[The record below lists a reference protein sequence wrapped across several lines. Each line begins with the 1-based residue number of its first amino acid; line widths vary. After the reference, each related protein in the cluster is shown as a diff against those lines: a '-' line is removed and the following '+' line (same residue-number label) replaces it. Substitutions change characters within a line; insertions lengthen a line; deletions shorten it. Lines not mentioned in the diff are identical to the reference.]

1 MLTHHQIAAATRIG
15 MLTRE
20 RDTAAACA
28 EALRELGR
36 ALPLDAATLLEID
49 PVTGSHVQIAGVG
62 YDADVSE
69 ALAAE
74 FVATPWYA
82 NVLRSDLPPSISED
96 GEDSEDSEDGG
107 DGGDGGDGE
116 AVGDPGERYRD
127 GWFYAE
133 RIRPAGVRD
142 AVTGALRHHGRL
154 VGLIT
159 LSTATPGAY
168 DTGTRH
174 LLASLLPALGVLA
187 LGVLADPT
195 AHAGHLHDLPAGG
208 GASLVVADETLRLP
222 GRDPAGVLQDPE
234 FRPLLCAFADSH
246 GTRLRLLWPVGPDW
260 YRVTL
265 RRHTLGTAVFRRAVL
280 VHEAPTPLPHGL
292 SPRELEVLTRA
303 ATGRTNQ
310 AIAQALFLSPRTVHT
325 HVEHL
330 LRKTGAAS
338 RAEATALAVRDGL
351 LRPTAVDVERFVE
364 RALGD

>member
-20 RDTAAACA
+20 RDTASACA
-28 EALRELGR
+28 EALHELGR

-49 PVTGSHVQIAGVG
+49 PITGTYAQVAGVG
-62 YDADVSE
+62 YDADVSA

-82 NVLRSDLPPSISED
+82 NVLRSEIPPSICED
-96 GEDSEDSEDGG
+96 VE
-107 DGGDGGDGE
+107 
-116 AVGDPGERYRD
+116 DPGERYRD

-133 RIRPAGVRD
+133 RMRPAGVRD
-142 AVTGALRHHGRL
+142 AVTGALRHRGRL

-159 LSTATPGAY
+159 LSTATPDAY

-187 LGVLADPT
+187 DPT
-195 AHAGHLHDLPAGG
+195 AHAGDLPDLPAEG
-208 GASLVVADETLRLP
+208 GASLVVADDTLELP
-222 GRDPAGVLQDPE
+222 GRDPAAVLQDTE
-234 FRPLLCAFADSH
+234 FRRLLRAFADSH
-246 GTRLRLLWPVGPDW
+246 GTRLRLLWPVGSDW

-265 RRHTLGTAVFRRAVL
+265 RRHTLGSAVVRRAVL
-280 VHEAPTPLPHGL
+280 VHETPAPLPYGL

-303 ATGRTNQ
+303 ATGQTNQ

-351 LRPTAVDVERFVE
+351 LRPTADDVERFVE
-364 RALGD
+364 R

>member
-20 RDTAAACA
+20 RDTASACA
-28 EALRELGR
+28 EALHQLGR

-49 PVTGSHVQIAGVG
+49 PVTGTHVQVAGVG
-62 YDADVSE
+62 YDADVSA

-74 FVATPWYA
+74 FVSTPWYA
-82 NVLRSDLPPSISED
+82 NVLRSEIPPSICED
-96 GEDSEDSEDGG
+96 VE
-107 DGGDGGDGE
+107 
-116 AVGDPGERYRD
+116 DPGQRYRD

-133 RIRPAGVRD
+133 RMRPAGVRD

-159 LSTATPGAY
+159 LSTATPDAY
-168 DTGTRH
+168 DTGTRR

-187 LGVLADPT
+187 DPT
-195 AHAGHLHDLPAGG
+195 AHAGALPDLPAEGR
-208 GASLVVADETLRLP
+208 ANLVVADDILELP
-222 GRDPAGVLQDPE
+222 GRDPALVLRDTE
-234 FRPLLCAFADSH
+234 FRRLLRAFADSH
-246 GTRLRLLWPVGPDW
+246 GTRLRLLWPLGAEW
-260 YRVTL
+260 YRVTV
-265 RRHTLGTAVFRRAVL
+265 RRHTLGSAVVRPAVL
-280 VHEAPTPLPHGL
+280 VHETPAPLPYGL

-303 ATGRTNQ
+303 ATGQTNQ

-338 RAEATALAVRDGL
+338 RAEATALAVRDGV
-351 LRPTAVDVERFVE
+351 LRPTAEDVERFVE
-364 RALGD
+364 RLPGG

>member
-20 RDTAAACA
+20 RDTASACA
-28 EALRELGR
+28 EAVHELAR

-49 PVTGSHVQIAGVG
+49 PVTGTHVQIAGVG

-74 FVATPWYA
+74 FVSTPWYD
-82 NVLRSDLPPSISED
+82 NVLRSEIPPSICED
-96 GEDSEDSEDGG
+96 VE
-107 DGGDGGDGE
+107 
-116 AVGDPGERYRD
+116 DPGERYRD

-133 RIRPAGVRD
+133 RMRPAGVRD

-159 LSTATPGAY
+159 LSTATPDAY

-187 LGVLADPT
+187 DAT
-195 AHAGHLHDLPAGG
+195 AHAGDLHDLPAEG
-208 GASLVVADETLRLP
+208 GASLVVADEALELP
-222 GRDPAGVLQDPE
+222 GRAPAAVLQDTE
-234 FRPLLCAFADSH
+234 FRRLLRAFAESH

-265 RRHTLGTAVFRRAVL
+265 RRHTLGAAVVRRAVV
-280 VHEAPTPLPHGL
+280 VHEAPAPLPYGL

-303 ATGRTNQ
+303 ATGQTNQ

-330 LRKTGAAS
+330 LRKTGASS

-351 LRPTAVDVERFVE
+351 LRPTAEDVERFVE
-364 RALGD
+364 RSPGG

>member
-20 RDTAAACA
+20 RDTASACA
-28 EALRELGR
+28 EALHELGR

-49 PVTGSHVQIAGVG
+49 PITGTYAQVAGVG
-62 YDADVSE
+62 YDADVS
-69 ALAAE
+69 ASLAAE

-82 NVLRSDLPPSISED
+82 NVLRSEIPPSICED
-96 GEDSEDSEDGG
+96 VE
-107 DGGDGGDGE
+107 
-116 AVGDPGERYRD
+116 DPGERYRD

-133 RIRPAGVRD
+133 RMHPAGVRD

-159 LSTATPGAY
+159 LSTATPDAY
-168 DTGTRH
+168 DTGTRR

-187 LGVLADPT
+187 DPT
-195 AHAGHLHDLPAGG
+195 AQAGDLPDLPADG
-208 GASLVVADETLRLP
+208 GASLVVADDILELP
-222 GRDPAGVLQDPE
+222 GRDPALVLQDTE
-234 FRPLLCAFADSH
+234 FRRLLRVFADSH
-246 GTRLRLLWPVGPDW
+246 GTRLRLLWPVGSDW
-260 YRVTL
+260 YRVTV
-265 RRHTLGTAVFRRAVL
+265 RRHTLGSAVVRRAVL
-280 VHEAPTPLPHGL
+280 VHETPAPLPYGL

-303 ATGRTNQ
+303 ATGQTNQ

-351 LRPTAVDVERFVE
+351 LRPTADDVERFVE
-364 RALGD
+364 R

>member
-20 RDTAAACA
+20 RDTASACA
-28 EALRELGR
+28 EALHELGR

-49 PVTGSHVQIAGVG
+49 PITGTYAQVAGVG
-62 YDADVSE
+62 YDADVST

-82 NVLRSDLPPSISED
+82 NVLRSEIPPSICED
-96 GEDSEDSEDGG
+96 VE
-107 DGGDGGDGE
+107 
-116 AVGDPGERYRD
+116 DPGERYRD

-133 RIRPAGVRD
+133 RMRPAGVRD
-142 AVTGALRHHGRL
+142 AVTGALRHRGRL

-159 LSTATPGAY
+159 LSTATPDAY

-187 LGVLADPT
+187 DPT
-195 AHAGHLHDLPAGG
+195 AHAGDLPDLPAEG
-208 GASLVVADETLRLP
+208 GASLVVADDTLELP
-222 GRDPAGVLQDPE
+222 GRDPAAVLQDTE
-234 FRPLLCAFADSH
+234 FRRLLRAFADSH
-246 GTRLRLLWPVGPDW
+246 GTRLRLLWPVGSDW

-265 RRHTLGTAVFRRAVL
+265 RRHTLGSAVVRRAVL
-280 VHEAPTPLPHGL
+280 VHETPAPLPYGL

-303 ATGRTNQ
+303 ATGQTNQ

-351 LRPTAVDVERFVE
+351 LRPTADDVERFVE
-364 RALGD
+364 R